1 MPCLIRRA
9 LAGASL
15 MLTVSLTPSLAADPG
30 LPSDEI
36 YRGWLCIYDLQFD
49 EAHRAF
55 AQARETHADDGL
67 ASASDAAAYLFSE
80 LARLGSLE
88 TKLFKIDDV
97 RLKSRAQLSP
107 DPEVRLHF
115 TQEIAQAE
123 RLAAIALRKSSRDPN
138 ALFVK
143 SLTYGLRANY
153 AALIDKQSLAALNYT
168 KEGRPFADRLI
179 AVDLHAFDV
188 YLGPGAENYLL
199 SFKPAPVRVILQL
212 TGSET
217 DRKKG
222 IEEIE
227 KTSLHGY
234 YLEPFAKLLLAV
246 AALRDEK
253 PERATT
259 LLTELHDRFPH
270 NQLYAWALSRITDQW
285 Q

>member
-1 MPCLIRRA
+1 
-9 LAGASL
+9 
-15 MLTVSLTPSLAADPG
+15 MLTVLLTPSLAADSAP
-30 LPSDEI
+30 PSDEI
-36 YRGWLCIYDLQFD
+36 YRGWLCIYDVQFD
-49 EAHRAF
+49 QAHRAF
-55 AQARETHADDGL
+55 ARAREARADDGL
-67 ASASDAAAYLFSE
+67 VSASDAAAYLFSE

-97 RLKSRAQLSP
+97 RLKSRVQLSR
-107 DPEVRLHF
+107 DPEVRSHF
-115 TQEIAQAE
+115 VREIDDAD
-123 RLAAIALRKSSRDPN
+123 RLADIALQKSSSDPN

-143 SLTYGLRANY
+143 SLIYGLRANY
-153 AALIDKQSLAALNYT
+153 AALIDKQSLAALAYI

-179 AVDLHAFDV
+179 AVDPHAFDV

-199 SFKPAPVRVILQL
+199 SFKPAPVRVVLRL

-246 AALRDEK
+246 AALRDAK

-285 Q
+285 R